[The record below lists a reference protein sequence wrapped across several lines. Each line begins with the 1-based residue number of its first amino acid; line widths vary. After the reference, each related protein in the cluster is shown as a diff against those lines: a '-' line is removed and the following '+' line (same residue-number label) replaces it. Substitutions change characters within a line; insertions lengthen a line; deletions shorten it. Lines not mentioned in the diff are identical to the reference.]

1 MLEMKENSKFV
12 FTCLVS
18 GFFVCLFCLLISAF
32 KERITEQLS
41 CGEIKV
47 IYLSLDDDRLI
58 DPGF

>member
-47 IYLSLDDDRLI
+47 IYLSLDDFR
-58 DPGF
+58 